1 MRGSTRRSLP
11 ANPALRFYNLRDS
24 KNTLFKSFEILGQ
37 KEENSAKRQN
47 KFMRPKY
54 IIDNTIINQMKR
66 EHVIGSSQI
75 QSELIFQNASF

>member
-1 MRGSTRRSLP
+1 
-11 ANPALRFYNLRDS
+11 
-24 KNTLFKSFEILGQ
+24 
-37 KEENSAKRQN
+37 
-47 KFMRPKY
+47 MRPKY